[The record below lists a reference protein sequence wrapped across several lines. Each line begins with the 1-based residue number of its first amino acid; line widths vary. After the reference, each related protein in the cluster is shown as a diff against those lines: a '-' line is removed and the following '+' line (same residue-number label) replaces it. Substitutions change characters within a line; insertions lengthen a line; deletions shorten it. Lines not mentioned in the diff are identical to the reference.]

1 MPFEVDGVKYFTA
14 DEVAERAEISRQ
26 TLWRWRQEGLVPAGR
41 KYRRRRL
48 LFSDQD
54 LRAILD
60 FAHRLEPVEL
70 GRDDADE
77 GALRLQERETA

>member
-1 MPFEVDGVKYFTA
+1 MPLEVDGGEYFSA
-14 DEVAERAEISRQ
+14 DEVAEQADVSRQ

-48 LFSDQD
+48 LFSRED
-54 LRAILD
+54 LKAILD

-70 GRDDADE
+70 GRDAVDR